1 LAGTKYAKYEDPMGH
16 VLVTTLLALVEPVS
30 HIAIVSI
37 VVSVISII
45 VVVPMVISQV
55 RNDPFYQWQRFI
67 LVKMKRF
74 SYE

>member
-1 LAGTKYAKYEDPMGH
+1 MGR

-30 HIAIVSI
+30 HIAIVSV
-37 VVSVISII
+37 VVSLISII
-45 VVVPMVISQV
+45 IVVAMVISQV

-67 LVKMKRF
+67 LIKMNRF